1 MIRVLF
7 ILGTRPEAI
16 KFAPLIKAF
25 KTRSDIFSSRVCIT
39 SQHKEMLQQVMHFFE
54 INADIDLDIM
64 KPSQSLTDL
73 TANLL
78 SSLQHVILEEKPDVV
93 FVQGDT
99 TTAFTGA
106 LASFYQQV
114 PVAHVEAGLRSFNKY
129 SPFPEEVNRKIISSI
144 ASFHFCPTV
153 SGDKNLRSEGFNEN
167 IYVTGNTVVD
177 ALFNGLELIKVKGES
192 RLEVNYPFIDFNK
205 KILLVTCHRRESFG
219 VGFENI
225 CLALKQLA
233 ERNPELQVI
242 YPVHLNPNVQD
253 PVKKLLKDI
262 PNIFLLYPLDYEN
275 LLWVMSKSYI
285 ILTDS
290 GGIQE
295 EAPALGKPVCV
306 MRDITERTEGID
318 AGSAILVG
326 TKVEAIINNVE
337 ALLLDEVKYKFMSEV
352 PNPYGD
358 GKASERIV
366 EIIKE
371 EFTNKTSVG
380 Q

>member
-39 SQHKEMLQQVMHFFE
+39 SQHKEMLQQVMHFFG

-78 SSLQHVILEEKPDVV
+78 SSLQHVIQEEKPDVV

-106 LASFYQQV
+106 LASFYEQV

-144 ASFHFCPTV
+144 ASFHFCPTA

-225 CLALKQLA
+225 CQALKQLA

-262 PNIFLLYPLDYEN
+262 RNIFLLYPLDYEN

-295 EAPALGKPVCV
+295 EAPALVKPVCV

-337 ALLLDEVKYKFMSEV
+337 ALLLDDVKYKLMSEV

-366 EIIKE
+366 EIIRKE
-371 EFTNKTSVG
+371 FINKRSVG

>member
-16 KFAPLIKAF
+16 KFAPLIKSF
-25 KTRSDIFSSRVCIT
+25 KKREDIFNSRVCIT
-39 SQHKEMLQQVMHFFE
+39 SQHKEMLQQVMRFFDLK
-54 INADIDLDIM
+54 ADIDLDIM
-64 KPSQSLTDL
+64 KSDQTLTDL
-73 TANLL
+73 TCNLL
-78 SSLQHVILEEKPDVV
+78 TALQEVLKAEKPDIV

-99 TTAFTGA
+99 TTAFIGS
-106 LASFYQQV
+106 LAAFYQQI
-114 PVAHVEAGLRSFNKY
+114 PVAHLEAGLRSFNNY
-129 SPFPEEVNRKIISSI
+129 SPYPEEINRKIISTI
-144 ASFHFCPTV
+144 ATYHFCPTI
-153 SGDKNLRSEGFNEN
+153 SGEKNLRNEGYTEN
-167 IYVTGNTVVD
+167 IYVTGNTIVD
-177 ALFNGLELIKVKGES
+177 ALLAGLDLIKAKGEF
-192 RLEVNYPFIDFNK
+192 NFIKTYPFIDFNK

-219 VGFENI
+219 AGFEKI
-225 CLALKQLA
+225 CQALKQLA

-242 YPVHLNPNVQD
+242 YPVHLNPNVQE
-253 PVKKLLKDI
+253 PVNKLLKDI
-262 PNIFLLYPLDYEN
+262 PNIFLLYPFDYEN

-306 MRDITERTEGID
+306 VRDITERTEGVD

-326 TKVEAIINNVE
+326 TNVEAIINNVE
-337 ALLLDEVKYKFMSEV
+337 MLLKDELKYKTMSEV

-366 EIIKE
+366 EIIQN
-371 EFTNKTSVG
+371 EFTNKSSVG